1 MKVLDKLISIIFSI
15 AMLSLAVV
23 VILLL
28 LNMAE
33 LSTVVDIIQQYV
45 LNEEYYYIVLG
56 ITIVVALA
64 ALKTTIFL
72 SDFKAKDRSPIVVQ
86 TENGVVEIE
95 RDTIETIVK
104 TVAKSFPEVRDVQAK
119 MYKKDKGIKNNVSI
133 TVIQDSNIKSVTEEI
148 QNKVKETVLAST
160 GLTVVNTNIKVKNIY
175 ESKVKKNSDHEVKA
189 EKSTDNNKVEQI
201 EKTQNSQDVQG

>member
-148 QNKVKETVLAST
+148 QNKVKETVFAST